1 MNTSN
6 PSRSALFALCLF
18 AALGLSACNR
28 AQDSDVPAGQV
39 ADADNDGVLDGVDN
53 CPAVANTDQIDTDRD
68 GMGDACDTDDDN
80 DGDLDGADNCPVVA
94 NADQLDTDGDGI
106 GNACDT
112 DDDNDGDLDGADN
125 CPLIANPDQ
134 LDSDGDGQGNA
145 CDSDDDNDG
154 VPDTGP
160 GPDGSGGDNCPLISN
175 PDQLDTDGDGMGNAC
190 DTDDDGDGVPDA
202 TDNCP
207 LVPNADQ
214 ADADSD
220 GVGDACPAGPTLP
233 FAGCSTIAP
242 NTSVVSKTESGL
254 ICMITETLTG
264 SLLDSCAVQSPTLA
278 VDQNL
283 TTFATVQYDVGL
295 LGLIPTLGPALSG
308 SIILTTTLPAPV
320 AANQFAGFIMSI
332 PGGTV
337 DLSLLRNIT
346 ITTRLAGSGQPGEQ
360 AGGNMFDLDLLGQG
374 VAGPAGGFDDTI
386 FSLGFANTA
395 PYDEVSLEIDASLL
409 TVDLLEAV
417 RVYETCTAVVAAP
430 AP

>member
-1 MNTSN
+1 MNTTSN
-6 PSRSALFALCLF
+6 ARSRSALLALCLF

-28 AQDSDVPAGQV
+28 AQDSDVAGQV

-106 GNACDT
+106 GNACD
-112 DDDNDGDLDGADN
+112 DDDDGDGDADGADN
-125 CPLIANPDQ
+125 CPLVANADQ
-134 LDSDGDGQGNA
+134 LDTDGDGLGNA
-145 CDSDDDNDG
+145 CDTDDDNDG
-154 VPDTGP
+154 VPDAGP
-160 GPDGSGGDNCPLISN
+160 GPDGSGGDNCPLVSN
-175 PDQLDTDGDGMGNAC
+175 PDQLDTDGDGLGNAC

-207 LVPNADQ
+207 LVPNPNQ
-214 ADADSD
+214 EDADGD

-242 NTSVVSKTESGL
+242 ATAVVSSSETGL
-254 ICMITETLTG
+254 ICMLTDTLTG

-283 TTFATVQYDVGL
+283 TTFSTVQYDVGALDVL
-295 LGLIPTLGPALSG
+295 LGG
-308 SIILTTTLPAPV
+308 SITLTATLPAPV
-320 AANQFAGFIMSI
+320 PANQFAGFILSI

-337 DLSLLRNIT
+337 DLSLLRNLT
-346 ITTRLAGSGQPGEQ
+346 VTTRLAGSAQPGE
-360 AGGNMFDLDLLGQG
+360 AASGNMFDLDLLGQG
-374 VAGPAGGFDDTI
+374 VAGPAGGFDDTLV
-386 FSLGFANTA
+386 SVGFANTA
-395 PYDEVSLEIDASLL
+395 EYDEVSLTVDATLL
-409 TVDLLEAV
+409 SVDLLEAV
-417 RVYETCTAVVAAP
+417 RVYETCTAVVP